1 MVQCWALS
9 TLNEHRPHHR
19 LKSKAE
25 NVDADKFQKNKKN
38 NKACDTTFVGIG
50 KIMKISSKNL
60 TGISQYNGS
69 LMAYI

>member
-25 NVDADKFQKNKKN
+25 NVDADKFQKNKK
-38 NKACDTTFVGIG
+38 TTRLVIQHLLALE
-50 KIMKISSKNL
+50 KL
-60 TGISQYNGS
+60 
-69 LMAYI
+69 